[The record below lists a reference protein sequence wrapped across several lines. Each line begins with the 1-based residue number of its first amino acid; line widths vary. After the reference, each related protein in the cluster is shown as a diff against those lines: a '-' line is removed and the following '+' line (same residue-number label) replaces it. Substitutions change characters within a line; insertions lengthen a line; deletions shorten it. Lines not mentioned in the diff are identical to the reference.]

1 MSLMH
6 LAKLTYPDELAEKYH
21 PLWQYRL
28 KFLLR
33 ASLFRSSLNRL
44 QTGIAPDMLEK
55 LLTLHNRFLEK
66 PMRPYLTVK
75 GSPAQRAEKVVKHYQ
90 FVSQYLPVVTTQ
102 AIYQAQPG
110 LELTRFSVNDDD
122 YRLAIMFDAR
132 YQKEGEMTLK
142 LLDSKGLPFYAV
154 SFSIMDGEK
163 GRELAI
169 GGIQGPSSS
178 AENNVKIKAL
188 TKTLHGLRPKDLMIK
203 MLTIIANIW
212 QVDHILAVRNRAHIY
227 RARRY
232 EKGKVKADYDAHW
245 RALNAAEYNRDFVE
259 LSNIDIRKAPEEIS
273 RPKRAMYRRR
283 YEWLDLMTE
292 TLEQKLRLRPQPN
305 K

>member
-1 MSLMH
+1 MR
-6 LAKLTYPDELAEKYH
+6 LAQLTYPNEQAEKYH

-28 KFLLR
+28 KFILR
-33 ASLFRSSLNRL
+33 ASLFHSSLKKL

-75 GSPAQRAEKVVKHYQ
+75 GSPAQRAEMVVKHYQ
-90 FVSQYLPVVTTQ
+90 FVTQSLPSTTAH

-110 LELTRFSVNDDD
+110 LELAHFSANEDG
-122 YRLAIMFDAR
+122 YRLALMFDAR

-142 LLDSKGLPFYAV
+142 LLDSEGLPFYAL
-154 SFSIMDGEK
+154 SFSIIEGLK
-163 GRELAI
+163 GRELMI
-169 GGIQGPSSS
+169 GGIQGPASSP
-178 AENNVKIKAL
+178 ENNVKIKAL

-203 MLTIIANIW
+203 MLTIVANIW
-212 QVDHILAVRNRAHIY
+212 QVEHILAVRNRAHIY

-245 RALNAAEYNRDFVE
+245 RALNATEYNRDFVE
-259 LSNIDIRKAPEEIS
+259 LNKIDIRKAPEDIS

-283 YEWLDLMTE
+283 YEWLDSMAE
-292 TLEQKLRLRPQPN
+292 IFEQKLRLRPIV
-305 K
+305 